1 MIGVFCKFS
10 NLNRELEFQVTRR
23 SPSLVKFAVGFFFF
37 FSLHWRRRTGRADDE
52 AGVPWAYPTAAILMM
67 VIKNMAVSS
76 ACSVAIEARVGV

>member
-10 NLNRELEFQVTRR
+10 KFNRELLACQVRCR
-23 SPSLVKFAVGFFFF
+23 VFFFF
-37 FSLHWRRRTGRADDE
+37 FFFFLHWRRRTGRADDD

-67 VIKNMAVSS
+67 VIKNMAVSY